1 MYFPI
6 MTALTVVVTLAANPS
21 PTPRTGSP
29 SHPATPRAAPGA
41 TGLPAA
47 GSGPD
52 LFKRLDQNGNAR
64 IEQAEWQ
71 TFQQSRFDRLDANH
85 NGTLTG
91 AEMEQQGGA
100 SGGGGRLARLD
111 SNGDGAISK
120 QEFVSGQLQ
129 MMQRIDKNQDGA
141 LSKEEFARVT
151 EAMAGRQS

>member
-1 MYFPI
+1 MYFPV
-6 MTALTVVVTLAANPS
+6 MTALTVAITLAAS
-21 PTPRTGSP
+21 PTPRP
-29 SHPATPRAAPGA
+29 SAPAHPPAKAAPGQ
-41 TGLPAA
+41 GNPSA
-47 GSGPD
+47 GGPD
-52 LFKRLDQNGNAR
+52 LFKHLDQNGNAR

-85 NGTLTG
+85 NGTMTG
-91 AEMEQQGGA
+91 AEMEQPGGA

-111 SNGDGAISK
+111 GNSDGAISK

>member
-6 MTALTVVVTLAANPS
+6 MTALTVAVTLAAS
-21 PTPRTGSP
+21 PTPRTSAP
-29 SHPATPRAAPGA
+29 AHPPAKAAPGA
-41 TGLPAA
+41 NNPSA
-47 GSGPD
+47 GGPD
-52 LFKRLDQNGNAR
+52 LFKHLDQNGNAR

-71 TFQQSRFDRLDANH
+71 TLQQSRFDRLDANH

-111 SNGDGAISK
+111 SNSDGAISK

-129 MMQRIDKNQDGA
+129 MMQRLDKNQDGV

>member
-6 MTALTVVVTLAANPS
+6 MTALTVAVTLAAS
-21 PTPRTGSP
+21 PTPRP
-29 SHPATPRAAPGA
+29 SAPAHPPAKAAPGA
-41 TGLPAA
+41 GVPSA
-47 GSGPD
+47 GGPD
-52 LFKRLDQNGNAR
+52 LFKHLDQNGNAR

-91 AEMEQQGGA
+91 AEMEQPGGA

-111 SNGDGAISK
+111 GNSDGAISK